1 MTGTLLAAAET
12 GFNATPWIIGIFTLL
27 ILLALLAVTWII
39 GGGRPHE

>member
-12 GFNATPWIIGIFTLL
+12 GFNATPWIVGGFVLL
-27 ILLALLAVTWII
+27 VFLALLAATWII

>member
-12 GFNATPWIIGIFTLL
+12 GFNATPWIIGILV
-27 ILLALLAVTWII
+27 LLAFLVLLAITWAI

>member
-12 GFNATPWIIGIFTLL
+12 GFNATPWIIGTLVL
-27 ILLALLAVTWII
+27 LVFLVLLAITWVI

>member
-12 GFNATPWIIGIFTLL
+12 GFNATPWIIGVVVLL
-27 ILLALLAVTWII
+27 ILLVLLGITLVI

>member
-12 GFNATPWIIGIFTLL
+12 GFNATPWLIGIFVLL
-27 ILLALLAVTWII
+27 LLLALLAVTWII

>member
-12 GFNATPWIIGIFTLL
+12 GFNATPWIIGIFVLL
-27 ILLALLAVTWII
+27 VFLVLLAITWAI